1 LVAISHSVNK
11 EKMINIFWSAY
22 CIKGRY
28 EALAEIERI
37 IDNHGFIT
45 DFKEFSNI
53 SLMLK
58 IECEERK
65 IDALYSELAHYMT
78 MDQTVSLNSNSLAER
93 VIFMNVSFPAESG
106 NMRVEVPAVPG

>member
-1 LVAISHSVNK
+1 MV
-11 EKMINIFWSAY
+11 NIFWTAY
-22 CIKGRY
+22 CNKSRY
-28 EALAEIERI
+28 EALGEIERM

-58 IECEERK
+58 IEIEERK
-65 IDALYSELAHYMT
+65 IDALYSELSHYMT
-78 MDQTVSLNSNSLAER
+78 MEETVPVNSYALTER

-106 NMRVEVPAVPG
+106 NLRVEVPAVPG

>member
-1 LVAISHSVNK
+1 MV
-11 EKMINIFWSAY
+11 NIFWTAY
-22 CIKGRY
+22 SSKGRY
-28 EALAEIERI
+28 EALGEIERM

-58 IECEERK
+58 IEIEERK
-65 IDALYSELAHYMT
+65 IDVLYSELSNYMT
-78 MDQTVSLNSNSLAER
+78 MDATVPINSDSSLER

-106 NMRVEVPAVPG
+106 NLRVEVPAVPG